1 MFKHIKPLRTIIL
14 FYLNTHR
21 RQNTHVSAV
30 FLLFGHVFPLAKA
43 LTSPG
48 VRSSKWGRRAGS
60 KLEFFRVVWLA
71 ELKLCIL
78 LAKILAV
85 SYCCTTNR
93 LNHPSL
99 DQFHNK
105 CNVFVLVV
113 LLSSFFSQRFFSVL
127 YISLF
132 LLLEAV
138 YLKLIILYV

>member
-1 MFKHIKPLRTIIL
+1 MK
-14 FYLNTHR
+14 THR

-60 KLEFFRVVWLA
+60 KLEFFRVVWLT

-113 LLSSFFSQRFFSVL
+113 LLSSSFFSQRFFFCVVHLVILITGSCVL
-127 YISLF
+127 EIDHLVCLTVKHRVFYRWL
-132 LLLEAV
+132 
-138 YLKLIILYV
+138 